1 MKIELYKLNT
11 KWNIFNISNVYLTS
25 IIHTLTK
32 KTPPEY
38 LNALKLIQ
46 SLKLKEKENSSK

>member
-1 MKIELYKLNT
+1 M
-11 KWNIFNISNVYLTS
+11 YLTS

-32 KTPPEY
+32 KSPPEY

-46 SLKLKEKENSSK
+46 TLKIQEKENSSKY